1 VTDRVMGAFAALILG
16 ASLWW
21 LPACAEAQADSMAFK
36 WLQKVQEG
44 TQKLSYTGS
53 FVYQHGLQME
63 MSRITRFVASNG
75 AYEKLEA
82 MDGGMR
88 ELIRS
93 PEQVAYYLPA
103 SHIVKIERQFVPY
116 TFPAILPPQLRD
128 LRESYSVSLGEVER
142 VAGYDCQSVVLEP
155 KDQLRYGRKLW
166 ADVNTGMLLK
176 ARTFDAKHEP
186 VETFAFTQLQIG
198 NVDRERTKSSF
209 AERAQDWRVEDSAIK
224 VAKVADTGWLV
235 RALPPGFRKI
245 GEMRRT
251 IGTVAGVG
259 QIVYS
264 DGLAAISVFIEP
276 LSGRHPA
283 AAGQVRQGAIN
294 VFSRRVGE
302 NWITVVGETPP
313 EGVRLIANSIE
324 YRKS

>member
-1 VTDRVMGAFAALILG
+1 MTDRVKGSIVAALAG
-16 ASLWW
+16 VSLW
-21 LPACAEAQADSMAFK
+21 AFSMCAVAQADAMAFK
-36 WLQKVQEG
+36 WLQKIQEG
-44 TQKLSYTGS
+44 TQKLSYAGS

-63 MSRITRFVASNG
+63 MSRITRFVAPNG

-93 PEQVAYYLPA
+93 PEQVAYYIPG
-103 SHIVKIERQFVPY
+103 SHTVKIDRQFVPY
-116 TFPAILPPQLRD
+116 SFPAILPPQLRD

-155 KDQLRYGRKLW
+155 RDQLRYGRKLW
-166 ADVNTGMLLK
+166 ADINTGMLLK

-198 NVDRERTKSSF
+198 SVERDRTKSTF
-209 AERAQDWRVEDSAIK
+209 ADRAQDWRVEDSAIR
-224 VAKVADTGWLV
+224 VARVTDTGWLV
-235 RALPPGFRKI
+235 RAVPPGFRKI

-251 IGTVAGVG
+251 IGAVTGVG
-259 QIVYS
+259 QIVFS

-276 LSGRHPA
+276 LSGRHPS
-283 AAGQVRQGAIN
+283 AAGQVRQGAVN
-294 VFSRRVGE
+294 VFTRRVGE
-302 NWITVVGETPP
+302 SWITVVGEMPA